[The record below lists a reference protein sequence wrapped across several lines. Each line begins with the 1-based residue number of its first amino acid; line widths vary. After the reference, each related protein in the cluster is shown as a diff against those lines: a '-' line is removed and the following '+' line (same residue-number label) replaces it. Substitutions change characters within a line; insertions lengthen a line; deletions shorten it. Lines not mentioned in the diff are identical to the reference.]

1 MNFWDILDAI
11 QIAAVIIAFFG
22 FAISGL
28 FWMMSFP
35 PASCKAGPPRDECTC
50 PDCMERDSDD

>member
-1 MNFWDILDAI
+1 MNLWDILDAI

-22 FAISGL
+22 LAIGGL
-28 FWMMSFP
+28 FWMLSFP

-50 PDCMERDSDD
+50 SACMEPGLR